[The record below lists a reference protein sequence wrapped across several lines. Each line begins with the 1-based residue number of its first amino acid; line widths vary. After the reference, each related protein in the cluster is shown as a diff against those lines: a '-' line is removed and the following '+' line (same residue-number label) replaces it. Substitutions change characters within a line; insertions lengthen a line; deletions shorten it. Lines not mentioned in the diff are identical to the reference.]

1 MCLSILFVSLF
12 VHVPVCLQEVG
23 QYIITYCCHIF
34 NTLNKLSILLYLC
47 YCTDGDYVHF
57 PYCILHS
64 IIIILQR
71 KRSEPSD
78 SEEEED
84 DFKVSDLLVIRLM
97 ISGCV
102 CVSVRACMCV
112 CVCVCI
118 CVSMRA
124 CMCVYACVCACV
136 RACVCVCASFC
147 TGFCAC
153 VYVCVCIGRQRL

>member
-1 MCLSILFVSLF
+1 MSVYPFCQSVC
-12 VHVPVCLQEVG
+12 PCACLQEVG
-23 QYIITYCCHIF
+23 QYIITYCHTF

-112 CVCVCI
+112 CV
-118 CVSMRA
+118 
-124 CMCVYACVCACV
+124 YACACV
-136 RACVCVCASFC
+136 RACVCVCEFLYWFLC
-147 TGFCAC
+147 MC
-153 VYVCVCIGRQRL
+153 VRMCLYW